1 MQMKPTIEN
10 LESSIQKAR
19 SFLQGE
25 IDLYGQSV
33 RVSEAIIDKGDYRY
47 YTGSGNNEA
56 EPEEN
61 VHADTIV
68 SPPWTVQIQKLRLH
82 RNHALYALPTQNP
95 QKGLDFGYLSLDN
108 IEIAIDSLYNRGS
121 EICVPIKQLAF
132 TERSGIAVTRTQGTF
147 TMDSTGISLQKFQM
161 NTALSEIFGAD

>member
-1 MQMKPTIEN
+1 MNWSISVGEIGLSNIHYSMQMKPTIEN
-10 LESSIQKAR
+10 LDASIQKAR
-19 SFLQGE
+19 LLQGE

-47 YTGSGNNEA
+47 YPGSGNNEA

-61 VHADTIV
+61 DADTIV
-68 SPPWTVQIQKLRLH
+68 SPPWTVQIRKLRLH
-82 RNHALYALPTQNP
+82 RNHALYALPTRIP

-147 TMDSTGISLQKFQM
+147 TMD
-161 NTALSEIFGAD
+161 